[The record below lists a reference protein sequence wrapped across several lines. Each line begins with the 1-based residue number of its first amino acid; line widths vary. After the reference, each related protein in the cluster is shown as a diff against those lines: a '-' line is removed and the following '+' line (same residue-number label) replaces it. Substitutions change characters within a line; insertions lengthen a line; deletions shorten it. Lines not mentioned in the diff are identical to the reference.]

1 MDLKSNVV
9 NDTIEI
15 NINYYAI
22 ALTLVILVLIGK
34 IILTMQK

>member
-15 NINYYAI
+15 NINYYVI
-22 ALTLVILVLIGK
+22 SFILVILVLIGK
-34 IILTMQK
+34 IIITMQK